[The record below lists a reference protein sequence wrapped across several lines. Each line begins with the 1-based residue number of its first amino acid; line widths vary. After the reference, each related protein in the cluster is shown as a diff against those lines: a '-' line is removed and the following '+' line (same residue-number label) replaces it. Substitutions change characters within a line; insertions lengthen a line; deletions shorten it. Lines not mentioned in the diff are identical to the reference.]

1 MHICVVAAVV
11 LMLLA
16 FRIVGDATSLINAI
30 YVMASYTYGPLLG
43 LFAYSL
49 FVKRTSV
56 RDRYVPA
63 VCIAA
68 PLICLVLDLN
78 TQQWFGYKFG
88 YELLLLN
95 GLITFGGLLALRK

>member
-1 MHICVVAAVV
+1 MVAAVV

-30 YVMASYTYGPLLG
+30 YVIASYTYGPLLG

-49 FVKRTSV
+49 FVKHTAV
-56 RDRYVPA
+56 RDRYVPV

-78 TQQWFGYKFG
+78 SQQWFGYKFG